1 MGYDAIPYEKRIK
14 ENIKNYS
21 LSTLYDMNVLQN
33 YLENLAKML
42 DVSFL
47 LTDRHGEKEIAIGKG
62 FLGVHPDVVAEPGI
76 KIRVQ
81 DRTIAH
87 LYYKQMVPER
97 NEKIFEELLKGTVEL
112 MQKLG
117 EESYLRKEGSI
128 YMEELE
134 KQLANQ
140 KSKSI
145 RGEHDD
151 ALTGVLHKLYFESR
165 MKIIER
171 SEVIPVAVMQVNIND
186 WKYANDH
193 YGDEE
198 SDRLIRVVADIL
210 KEEAEPCYVI
220 GRIDGD
226 VFGVLIPMAEEK
238 EAEKYAAK
246 VKERCLI
253 FEDAK
258 LAPSVAIGIVYKT
271 NIEQSLEELLS
282 DAEYVMLEDKI
293 EMKNAPGYR
302 QRLEKI

>member
-42 DVSFL
+42 DVSLL
-47 LTDRHGEKEIAIGKG
+47 LTDRHGEKEIVVGKE

-87 LYYKQMVPER
+87 LYYKQMAPER
-97 NEKIFEELLKGTVEL
+97 DEKMCEELLKGTVEL

-134 KQLANQ
+134 KQLADR

-151 ALTGVLHKLYFESR
+151 PLTGVLHKLYFESR

-198 SDRLIRVVADIL
+198 SDRLIRVIADIL
-210 KEEAEPCYVI
+210 KEEAEPCYII

-238 EAEKYAAK
+238 EAEQYASK
-246 VKERCLI
+246 VKERCLA
-253 FEDAK
+253 FEDDK